1 MSLDNDKIVI
11 ENNWETRISIPILTF
26 ILLLLWKRS
35 IIKNSSIDH
44 RQNRAYICATLSR
57 AHRSHLIYT
66 LVLLNRIKRTLKKH
80 SNDTKTNQKVY
91 ALLIGIYIL
100 LYSKFSCSLANIVLL
115 SCHSNVYININKNT
129 KSKFMKKMIFCSI
142 L

>member
-1 MSLDNDKIVI
+1 MRNKNIYTNIDFYFATLMKKKYHKK
-11 ENNWETRISIPILTF
+11 F
-26 ILLLLWKRS
+26 KHRS
-35 IIKNSSIDH
+35 Q

-80 SNDTKTNQKVY
+80 SNDTKTNEKVY